1 MEKTTAAFVAEP
13 ASNQPAATPA
23 AKKSPEEM
31 RAALRA
37 MEERCVGLQER
48 AREDVHPHKH
58 LLECNLFIVRASL
71 KSFQNSTSRQMPINS
86 ALVQVP
92 RPAGRL
98 QEGG

>member
-13 ASNQPAATPA
+13 ASDQPTATPA

-48 AREDVHPHKH
+48 AREEIHRHRH
-58 LLECNLFIVRASL
+58 LLQCN
-71 KSFQNSTSRQMPINS
+71 
-86 ALVQVP
+86 
-92 RPAGRL
+92 
-98 QEGG
+98 

>member
-13 ASNQPAATPA
+13 AGNQPVATPA

-48 AREDVHPHKH
+48 ARDAIHPHRH
-58 LLECNLFIVRASL
+58 LLECN
-71 KSFQNSTSRQMPINS
+71 
-86 ALVQVP
+86 
-92 RPAGRL
+92 
-98 QEGG
+98 

>member
-13 ASNQPAATPA
+13 ASNQQPAATPA

-48 AREDVHPHKH
+48 ARDAFHPLKH
-58 LLECNLFIVRASL
+58 LLECN
-71 KSFQNSTSRQMPINS
+71 
-86 ALVQVP
+86 
-92 RPAGRL
+92 
-98 QEGG
+98 